1 MVRSAR
7 IHRLAKD
14 AARFGTTTGA
24 VTLDWPAVVRR
35 QHDIVKEFQPSP
47 ASLARAGAEVVLG
60 EARFSDP
67 HTIVVNGS
75 ALSGEKVIIGAGST
89 PVIPA
94 VPGVEATITSDEIL
108 FLPVFPTRLVI
119 VGAGAIGLEM
129 AGAFSDFA
137 ADVTVLGQES
147 EILPGFDADIAG
159 YVRKI
164 LERRR
169 VTFHLGAT
177 VTGFSGSRG
186 AVTTHFTHHGEPRA
200 LAADQACLAIGRRWK
215 PGRLGAERL
224 GLEMG
229 RLGLKVSQYLRT
241 SVAHIYAAG
250 DAAGNTQL
258 TPVAAYEGR
267 LAAHNALEGDR
278 MTTDER
284 IVPQAIFTTPEVA
297 RVGLTHKEVE
307 ASGVR
312 CHVATHDMRG
322 ASNGRATGE
331 DDGYLKL
338 VFDAVQ
344 ERLLGV
350 QMVSY
355 AGAELIQMA
364 AMAIGSGIT
373 AKALAAQLSVHP
385 SQTERFIKIAAHD
398 HHEIC
403 EVPERTQDQ
412 GPIGKAR

>member
-1 MVRSAR
+1 V
-7 IHRLAKD
+7 KD
-14 AARFGTTTGA
+14 AGRFGTTTGA
-24 VTLDWPAVVRR
+24 IQLDWPTVVRR
-35 QHDIVKEFQPSP
+35 QHDIVKEFQPLP

-67 HTIVVNGS
+67 HTITVNGS
-75 ALSGEKVIIGAGST
+75 ALWGERIIIGAGSA

-108 FLPVFPTRLVI
+108 FLPAFPSRLVL

-129 AGAFSDFA
+129 AGAFSDFG
-137 ADVTVLGQES
+137 ADVTVIGQES
-147 EILPGFDADIAG
+147 EILPGFDPDVAG

-164 LERRR
+164 LESRG

-177 VTGFSGSRG
+177 VTSFSGTRG
-186 AVTTHFTHHGEPRA
+186 AVATHFTHQGEPRT
-200 LAADQACLAIGRRWK
+200 LTADQACLAIGRRWS
-215 PGRLGAERL
+215 PVTLGAEHL
-224 GLEMG
+224 GLDMG
-229 RLGLKVSQYLRT
+229 HLGLKVTPYLRT
-241 SVAHIYAAG
+241 STAHIYAAG

-267 LAAHNALEGDR
+267 LAAHNALQGDR
-278 MTTDER
+278 MTTEER
-284 IVPQAIFTTPEVA
+284 LVPQTVFTTPEVA
-297 RVGLTHKEVE
+297 KVGLTHREVE

-364 AMAIGSGIT
+364 AMAIGSGLT
-373 AKALAAQLSVHP
+373 AKTLAAQLSVHP
-385 SQTERFIKIAAHD
+385 SQTERFIKVAGHD

-403 EVPERTQDQ
+403 EVPIPDQ
-412 GPIGKAR
+412 GPIAKAG

>member
-1 MVRSAR
+1 M
-7 IHRLAKD
+7 KD
-14 AARFGTTTGA
+14 AGRFGTTTG
-24 VTLDWPAVVRR
+24 TIQLDWPTVVRR
-35 QHDIVKEFQPSP
+35 QHDIVKEFQPLP
-47 ASLARAGAEVVLG
+47 KSLAHAGAEIVLG

-67 HTIVVNGS
+67 HTITVNGS
-75 ALSGEKVIIGAGST
+75 ALWGERIIIGAGSA

-108 FLPVFPTRLVI
+108 FLPAFPSRLVL

-129 AGAFSDFA
+129 AGAFSDFG
-137 ADVTVLGQES
+137 ADVTVIGQES
-147 EILPGFDADIAG
+147 EILPGFDPDVAG

-164 LERRR
+164 LESRG

-177 VTGFSGSRG
+177 VTSFSGTRG
-186 AVTTHFTHHGEPRA
+186 AVATHFTHQGEPRT
-200 LAADQACLAIGRRWK
+200 LTADQACLAIGRRWS
-215 PGRLGAERL
+215 PVTLGAEHL
-224 GLEMG
+224 GLDMG
-229 RLGLKVSQYLRT
+229 HLGLKVTPYLRT
-241 SVAHIYAAG
+241 STAHIYAAG

-267 LAAHNALEGDR
+267 LAAHNALQGDR
-278 MTTDER
+278 MTTEER
-284 IVPQAIFTTPEVA
+284 LVPQTVFTTPEVA
-297 RVGLTHKEVE
+297 KVGLTHREVE

-364 AMAIGSGIT
+364 AMAIGSGLT
-373 AKALAAQLSVHP
+373 AKTLAAQLSVHP
-385 SQTERFIKIAAHD
+385 SQTERFIKVAGHD

-403 EVPERTQDQ
+403 EVPIPDQ
-412 GPIGKAR
+412 GPIAKAG

>member
-7 IHRLAKD
+7 IHRLTKE

-24 VTLDWPAVVRR
+24 VELDWPAVVRR
-35 QHDIVKEFQPSP
+35 QHDIVKEFQPLP
-47 ASLARAGAEVVLG
+47 ASLAHTGAEVVLG

-67 HTIVVNGS
+67 HTIAANGS
-75 ALSGEKVIIGAGST
+75 TLRGEKILIGAGSS
-89 PVIPA
+89 PVMPA
-94 VPGVEATITSDEIL
+94 VPGIDAAITSDEIL

-129 AGAFSDFA
+129 AGAFSDFG
-137 ADVTVLGQES
+137 ADVTVIGQES
-147 EILPGFDADIAG
+147 EILPAFDPDIAG

-164 LERRR
+164 LERRGI
-169 VTFHLGAT
+169 TFHLGAT
-177 VTGFSGSRG
+177 LTGFSGAQG

-200 LAADQACLAIGRRWK
+200 LAADQACLAIGRRWS
-215 PGRLGAERL
+215 PVTLGAETL

-229 RLGLKVSQYLRT
+229 HLGLKVSPYLRT
-241 SVAHIYAAG
+241 SVTHIYAAG

-267 LAAHNALEGDR
+267 LAAHNPLEGDR

-284 IVPQAIFTTPEVA
+284 IVPQTIFTTPEVA
-297 RVGLTHKEVE
+297 KVGLTHEEVE

-322 ASNGRATGE
+322 ASNARATGE

-338 VFDAVQ
+338 VFDAVH

-350 QMVSY
+350 QMVNY

-364 AMAIGSGIT
+364 ALAIRCGMT
-373 AKALAAQLSVHP
+373 ADALAAQLSVHP

-403 EVPERTQDQ
+403 EVPER
-412 GPIGKAR
+412 P

>member
-1 MVRSAR
+1 VQ
-7 IHRLAKD
+7 D
-14 AARFGTTTGA
+14 AARFGTTTAA
-24 VTLDWPAVVRR
+24 VTLDWPTVVRR
-35 QHDIVKEFQPSP
+35 QHDIVKEFQPLP
-47 ASLARAGAEVVLG
+47 ASLARAGAEVVVA

-67 HTIVVNGS
+67 HTIAVNGS
-75 ALSGEKVIIGAGST
+75 ALWGESIIIGAGSA
-89 PVIPA
+89 PVMPA

-108 FLPVFPTRLVI
+108 FLPVFPPRLVI

-129 AGAFSDFA
+129 AGAFSDFG
-137 ADVTVLGQES
+137 ADVTVIGQDS
-147 EILPGFDADIAG
+147 EILPAFDADVAA

-164 LERRR
+164 LESRH

-177 VTGFSGSRG
+177 VTGFSGTRG
-186 AVTTHFTHHGEPRA
+186 AVTTHFTHHGETRA
-200 LAADQACLAIGRRWK
+200 LTADQACVAIGRRWS
-215 PGRLGAERL
+215 PVTLGAERL

-229 RLGLKVSQYLRT
+229 HLGLKVTPYLRT
-241 SVAHIYAAG
+241 SVAHLYAAG
-250 DAAGNTQL
+250 DAAGNAQL

-278 MTTDER
+278 IPADER
-284 IVPQAIFTTPEVA
+284 IVPQTVFTTPEIA
-297 RVGLTHKEVE
+297 KVGLTHREVE

-312 CHVATHDMRG
+312 CHVATHDLRG

-338 VFDAVQ
+338 VFDAAE

-350 QMVSY
+350 QLVSY

-364 AMAIGSGIT
+364 AMAIGGGIT

-385 SQTERFIKIAAHD
+385 SQTERFIKISAHD

-403 EVPERTQDQ
+403 EVPERH
-412 GPIGKAR
+412 

>member
-1 MVRSAR
+1 VKEAR
-7 IHRLAKD
+7 
-14 AARFGTTTGA
+14 RFGPITGA
-24 VTLDWPAVVRR
+24 VTLDWPTVVRR
-35 QHDIVKEFQPSP
+35 QHDIVKEFQPLP
-47 ASLARAGAEVVLG
+47 ASLARAGAEIVLG

-67 HTIVVNGS
+67 HTIAVNGS
-75 ALSGEKVIIGAGST
+75 ALWGERVIIGAGSA
-89 PVIPA
+89 PVMPA
-94 VPGVEATITSDEIL
+94 VPGVDATITSDEIL
-108 FLPVFPTRLVI
+108 FLPVFPLRLVI

-129 AGAFSDFA
+129 AGAFSDFG
-137 ADVTVLGQES
+137 ADVTVLGQDS
-147 EILPGFDADIAG
+147 EILPAFDADVAG
-159 YVRKI
+159 YVRRI
-164 LERRR
+164 LETRG

-177 VTGFSGSRG
+177 VTGFSGTRG
-186 AVTTHFTHHGEPRA
+186 AVTTHFTHRGEPRT
-200 LAADQACLAIGRRWK
+200 LTADQACLAIGRRWR
-215 PGRLGAERL
+215 PVTLGAEGL

-229 RLGLKVSQYLRT
+229 HLGLKVTPYLRT
-241 SVAHIYAAG
+241 SAAHIYAAG
-250 DAAGNTQL
+250 DAAGNAQL

-278 MTTDER
+278 VAADER
-284 IVPQAIFTTPEVA
+284 IVPQTVFTTPEVA
-297 RVGLTHKEVE
+297 KVGLTHREVE

-312 CHVATHDMRG
+312 CHVTTHDMRG

-364 AMAIGSGIT
+364 AMAIGGGIT
-373 AKALAAQLSVHP
+373 AKVLAAQLSVHP

-403 EVPERTQDQ
+403 EVPERHRD
-412 GPIGKAR
+412 GGEA